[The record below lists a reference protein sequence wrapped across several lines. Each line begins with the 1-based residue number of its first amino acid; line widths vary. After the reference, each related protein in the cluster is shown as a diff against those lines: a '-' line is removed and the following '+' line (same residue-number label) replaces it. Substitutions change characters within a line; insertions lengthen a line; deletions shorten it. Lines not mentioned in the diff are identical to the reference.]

1 MRDSQR
7 DFLIGLCSIVA
18 TAALVALL
26 ILFGEI
32 KTGGGWSFQVR
43 TQNAVGLRTGSSVTL
58 NGVHA
63 GQIANVQLV
72 NDETLPVELTIE
84 VDDSVI
90 IPREVEF
97 LVRDSLL
104 GNSGRMA
111 MVTSGWSSDMPAI
124 KAGDVIRVDHI
135 PSQMMTALGNE
146 IDRRLGTLLTSFNT
160 IGEQLTV
167 VLGSDA
173 TDQRTIASTIQNFNK
188 LLQATIAWVDNPV
201 MLENTEAFLKRM
213 PAVID
218 RAIGATE
225 ELTRLARTLDV
236 RSDEVGRELAETA
249 RQLRDLLNSSNQLVQ
264 TMREGEGTIG
274 QLMQNPDLYKSLEAA
289 SRRLDQ
295 LIVDF
300 QLMIQQIK
308 EEGIGPLL

>member
-1 MRDSQR
+1 MRDGQR

-26 ILFGEI
+26 VLFGEI
-32 KTGGGWSFQVR
+32 KTTGGWQFLVR
-43 TQNAVGLRTGSSVTL
+43 TEDAVGLRNGSLVTL

-63 GQIANVQLV
+63 GQVTDVELV
-72 NDETLPVELTIE
+72 DDETLPVELTIE
-84 VDDSVI
+84 VDTRIV
-90 IPREVEF
+90 IPRNVQF

-104 GNSGRMA
+104 GNSGQMA
-111 MVTSGWSSDMPAI
+111 MITQGWSAEASSI
-124 KAGDVIRVDHI
+124 QKGEVIRVNRI
-135 PSQMMTALGNE
+135 PSMMMTQLGNE
-146 IDRRLGTLLTSFNT
+146 LDRRLGSLLASFST

-167 VLGSDA
+167 ILGSDT
-173 TDQRTIASTIQNFNK
+173 TDQRTIASAIQNFNR
-188 LLQATIAWVDNPV
+188 LLASTTEWVDNPV
-201 MLENTEAFLKRM
+201 MRENMQAMLERL
-213 PAVID
+213 PAVMD

-236 RSDEVGRELAETA
+236 RSDEVGLELAETA
-249 RQLRDLLNSSNQLVQ
+249 RQLRELLNSSNSLVK
-264 TMREGEGTIG
+264 TMQQGDGTIG
-274 QLMQNPDLYKSLEAA
+274 QLMQNPDLYNSLEAA

-300 QLMIQQIK
+300 TLMIKQIR